1 MGGTVLCVDNDRNL
15 CEILAKAL
23 RSEGYRVATAHDGDA
38 ALDAIGRCKPD
49 LMLLD
54 LILPKRDGFAVLEAV
69 RRMPAPLG
77 ALPVVLISGCSPTPE
92 YTQRAEALRAAA
104 LLRKPVSLE
113 NLLAAVARGLGQAP
127 RKATPRSAA
136 AREEAARAAE
146 GEAGL
151 AGSFQQLPFAA
162 LLHHLHGL
170 RATGVLHLSH
180 ERKRKWLRLR
190 DGYPIAVR
198 SNLVNECLGN
208 HLVRA
213 GRITASELAES
224 RRRMKGGELQGEI
237 LVAMDLLSED
247 EIAVAL
253 RAQAEEKLFE
263 IFTWPNGEFRFETGG
278 NLQRANDLSLERSPA
293 NVILEGVRTRLPLE
307 RIDAYLASHSHC
319 MVGVAE
325 SPFYRFQ
332 EVDLDTAQLKLVHK
346 LEKPRRL
353 AEFIGA
359 DENIRRT
366 VYALIAAGTLELQGE
381 TAGKSEV
388 AGKAAPKAAARS
400 AKPAKPS
407 ERPQKATLLREVV
420 RPSTAAAEE
429 AKSAELAALA
439 QRFRGQ
445 TPFQILDVPETADE
459 EQIQAAYGKLCE
471 RTHPDRVSHANDAV
485 KMLASEVFAMVANA
499 YETLIDPRRRQGYL
513 LGLKKASREAA
524 EREVGKRALEA
535 QMQFQ
540 QGDAALRA
548 RDYGAALRCFG
559 RALELYPDE
568 GEYHAHYGW
577 TLHLSH
583 PSDPAMASEAME
595 HVQRALKLAP
605 DQEKPYLF
613 MGRLCKA
620 IGRAD
625 VAEKM
630 FARALKIQPECLD
643 ALRELRLINMRREKG
658 KGLIGR
664 LLRR

>member
-15 CEILAKAL
+15 CEVLAKAL
-23 RSEGYRVATAHDGDA
+23 RSEGYRVATAHDGDL
-38 ALDAIGRCKPD
+38 ALEAVGRVRPD

-54 LILPKRDGFAVLEAV
+54 LILPKRDGFAVLEAL
-69 RRMPAPLG
+69 RALPAPQSE
-77 ALPVVLISGCSPTPE
+77 LPVVLISGCSPTPE
-92 YTQRAEALRAAA
+92 YTRRAEALRAAA

-113 NLLAAVARGLGQAP
+113 TLFAAVARELGQP
-127 RKATPRSAA
+127 PRSASKRSSA
-136 AREEAARAAE
+136 APGAAAE
-146 GEAGL
+146 SGL
-151 AGSFQQLPFAA
+151 EGSFEQLPFAA

-180 ERKRKWLRLR
+180 DRKRKWLRLR
-190 DGYPIAVR
+190 DGYPIGVR

-224 RRRMKGGELQGEI
+224 RRRMQDGQLQGEI

-247 EIAVAL
+247 EIATAL

-263 IFTWPNGEFRFETGG
+263 IFGWPTGAFRFEVGG
-278 NLQRANDLSLERSPA
+278 HLQRANDLTLERSPA
-293 NVILEGVRTRLPLE
+293 NLILEGVRSRLPIE
-307 RIDAYLASHSHC
+307 RIDAYLAANSHC
-319 MVGVAE
+319 MLSLSE

-332 EVDLDTAQLKLVHK
+332 EVDLDTEQQKLVRD

-359 DENIRRT
+359 SDDVRRT
-366 VYALIAAGTLELQGE
+366 VYALIAAGTLEPRGE
-381 TAGKSEV
+381 AAAKRGLAEKV
-388 AGKAAPKAAARS
+388 AAKAAKAAKPAAPAARPAKAAP
-400 AKPAKPS
+400 
-407 ERPQKATLLREVV
+407 LREVV
-420 RPSTAAAEE
+420 RRAPED
-429 AKSAELAALA
+429 AKSAELSALA

-445 TPFQILDVPETADE
+445 SPFQILDVPETADE
-459 EQIQAAYGKLCE
+459 QQIQAAYGRLCE
-471 RTHPDRVSHANDAV
+471 RTHPDRVSHSNEAV
-485 KMLASEVFAMVANA
+485 KVLAAEVFAMVANA
-499 YETLIDPRRRQGYL
+499 YESLVDPRRRQQVL
-513 LGLKKASREAA
+513 LGQRKADREAA
-524 EREVGKRALEA
+524 EREVGKRALDAE
-535 QMQFQ
+535 MQFQ

-548 RDYGAALRCFG
+548 RDYDAALRCFG

-583 PSDPAMASEAME
+583 PSDPAMASEAIE

-605 DQEKPYLF
+605 DREKPYLF

-630 FARALKIQPECLD
+630 FARALKIQPDCLD

>member
-38 ALDAIGRCKPD
+38 ALASLERVQPD
-49 LMLLD
+49 LVLLD
-54 LILPKRDGFAVLEAV
+54 LILPKRDGFAVLEAL
-69 RRMPAPLG
+69 RGGPAPRSRV
-77 ALPVVLISGCSPTPE
+77 PVVLISGCSPTPE
-92 YTQRAEALRAAA
+92 YQRRAETLGAAA

-113 NLLAAVARGLGQAP
+113 NLLTVVASELGQPARSAPPNTAAV
-127 RKATPRSAA
+127 
-136 AREEAARAAE
+136 RAAKAQD
-146 GEAGL
+146 EAGL
-151 AGSFQQLPFAA
+151 SGDFAQLPFAA

-170 RATGVLHLSH
+170 RATGVLHLSS

-224 RRRMKGGELQGEI
+224 RRRMKGGQLQGEI

-247 EIAVAL
+247 EIASAL

-263 IFTWPNGEFRFETGG
+263 IFSWPNGEFRFESGG

-293 NVILEGVRTRLPLE
+293 NLILEGVRTRLPLE
-307 RIDAYLASHSHC
+307 RIDSYLASHSHC
-319 MVGVAE
+319 MLRLAE

-332 EVDLDTAQLKLVHK
+332 EVDLDPAQLELVRG
-346 LEKPRRL
+346 LAQPVRI

-359 DENIRRT
+359 EENLRRT
-366 VYALIAAGTLELQGE
+366 LYALIAAGMLEADG
-381 TAGKSEV
+381 EV
-388 AGKAAPKAAARS
+388 AARKPKTAPPAKLAAPAAPRQARV
-400 AKPAKPS
+400 KP
-407 ERPQKATLLREVV
+407 LREVV
-420 RPSTAAAEE
+420 RQQPSEDT
-429 AKSAELAALA
+429 KSVELATLA

-445 TPFQILDVPETADE
+445 NPFQILDVPESADE
-459 EQIQAAYGKLCE
+459 QQVQAAYGRLCE
-471 RTHPDRVSHANDAV
+471 STHPDRVSHASDAV
-485 KMLASEVFAMVANA
+485 KVLAAEVFALVANA
-499 YETLIDPRRRQGYL
+499 YETLVDPRRRQGYL
-513 LGLKKASREAA
+513 LGLKKADREAA

-535 QMQFQ
+535 EMQFQ

-548 RDYGAALRCFG
+548 RDYSAALRCFG

-577 TLHLSH
+577 TLHLAH
-583 PSDPAMASEAME
+583 PDNTAMASEAME

-605 DQEKPYLF
+605 DREKPYLF

>member
-38 ALDAIGRCKPD
+38 ALEAVERVKPD
-49 LMLLD
+49 LVLLD
-54 LILPKRDGFAVLEAV
+54 LMLPKRDGFAVLEAV
-69 RRMPAPLG
+69 RRLPPPRAD
-77 ALPVVLISGCSPTPE
+77 LPVVLISGCSPTPE
-92 YTQRAEALRAAA
+92 YTRRAETLRAAA

-113 NLLAAVARGLGQAP
+113 NLLAAVARELGQSPGRAP
-127 RKATPRSAA
+127 
-136 AREEAARAAE
+136 ARAAAA
-146 GEAGL
+146 GADAGL
-151 AGSFQQLPFAA
+151 AGSFDQLSFAA

-170 RATGVLHLSH
+170 RATGVLHLSS

-213 GRITASELAES
+213 GRITASVLAES
-224 RRRMKGGELQGEI
+224 RRRMKGGQLQGEI

-247 EIAVAL
+247 EIATAL

-263 IFTWPNGEFRFETGG
+263 IFGWPSGSFRFEVGG
-278 NLQRANDLSLERSPA
+278 HLQRANDLSLERSPA
-293 NVILEGVRTRLPLE
+293 NLILEGVRSRLPIE
-307 RIDAYLASHSHC
+307 RIDAHLAAHSHY
-319 MVGVAE
+319 MLGLAE

-332 EVDLDTAQLKLVHK
+332 DVDLDPAELKLVKK
-346 LEKPRRL
+346 LDRPRRL

-359 DENIRRT
+359 DESLRRT
-366 VYALIAAGTLELQGE
+366 MYALIAAGTLELRGE
-381 TAGKSEV
+381 G
-388 AGKAAPKAAARS
+388 AAIPKAEKILAPRSAVAARAAKRAEPS
-400 AKPAKPS
+400 AKVAP
-407 ERPQKATLLREVV
+407 LREVV
-420 RPSTAAAEE
+420 RPAPTDAT
-429 AKSAELAALA
+429 SADLAALA

-445 TPFQILDVPETADE
+445 TPFQILDITETADE
-459 EQIQAAYGKLCE
+459 QQIQDAYGKLCE
-471 RTHPDRVSHANDAV
+471 RTHPDRVSHANAAV
-485 KMLASEVFAMVANA
+485 KVLAAEVFATVANA
-499 YETLIDPRRRQGYL
+499 YETLVDPRRRQSYL
-513 LGLKKASREAA
+513 LDARKADRDAA
-524 EREVGKRALEA
+524 EREVGRRALDA

-548 RDYGAALRCFG
+548 RDYSAALRCFG
-559 RALELYPDE
+559 RALELYPEE

-577 TLHLSH
+577 TLHLAH
-583 PSDPAMASEAME
+583 PSDLAMASEAIE
-595 HVQRALKLAP
+595 HVQRAIKLAP

-620 IGRAD
+620 IGRPGA
-625 VAEKM
+625 AEKM

>member
-23 RSEGYRVATAHDGDA
+23 RSEGYRVATAHDGDT
-38 ALDAIGRCKPD
+38 ALVAIERIKPN
-49 LMLLD
+49 LVLLD
-54 LILPKRDGFAVLEAV
+54 LILPKRDGFAVLEAL
-69 RRMPAPLG
+69 RGMPAPLSK
-77 ALPVVLISGCSPTPE
+77 LPVVLISGCSPTPE
-92 YTQRAEALRAAA
+92 YTRRAETLGAAA

-113 NLLAAVARGLGQAP
+113 NLLAAVARELGQAP
-127 RKATPRSAA
+127 RKPTQRAA
-136 AREEAARAAE
+136 AVD
-146 GEAGL
+146 GDAGL
-151 AGSFQQLPFAA
+151 SGEFDQLPFAA

-170 RATGVLHLSH
+170 RATGVLHLSS

-224 RRRMKGGELQGEI
+224 RKRMKGGQLQGEI

-247 EIAVAL
+247 EVASSL
-253 RAQAEEKLFE
+253 RLQAEEKLFE
-263 IFTWPNGEFRFETGG
+263 IFGWPNGSFRFESGG
-278 NLQRANDLSLERSPA
+278 DLQRANELSLERSPA
-293 NVILEGVRTRLPLE
+293 NLILEGVRTRLPVE

-319 MVGVAE
+319 MLGLAE

-332 EVDLDTAQLKLVHK
+332 EVDLDAAQQKLVRS
-346 LEKPRRL
+346 LERQRRL

-359 DENIRRT
+359 EENVRQT
-366 VYALIAAGTLELQGE
+366 VYALIAAGTLELRGE
-381 TAGKSEV
+381 VAAKAGAAGKV
-388 AGKAAPKAAARS
+388 AQKTV
-400 AKPAKPS
+400 KPAKPAQATQVAA
-407 ERPQKATLLREVV
+407 RPARMAPLREVV
-420 RPSTAAAEE
+420 RQQPTEDS
-429 AKSAELAALA
+429 KSAELAALA
-439 QRFRGQ
+439 QRFRGKN
-445 TPFQILDVPETADE
+445 PFQILDVPETADE
-459 EQIQAAYGKLCE
+459 QQVEAAYGRLCE
-471 RTHPDRVSHANDAV
+471 RTHPDRVSHSNQAV
-485 KMLASEVFAMVANA
+485 KVLAAEVFALVAKA

-513 LGLKKASREAA
+513 LDMKKADRDAA

-535 QMQFQ
+535 EMQFQ

-548 RDYGAALRCFG
+548 RDYGVALRCFG

-605 DQEKPYLF
+605 DREKPYLF